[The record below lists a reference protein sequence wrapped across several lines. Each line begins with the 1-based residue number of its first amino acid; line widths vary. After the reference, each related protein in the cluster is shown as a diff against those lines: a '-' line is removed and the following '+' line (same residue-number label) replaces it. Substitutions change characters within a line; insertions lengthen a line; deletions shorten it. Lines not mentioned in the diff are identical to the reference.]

1 MIVKIISIIIQVA
14 ISFLKEDERMRL
26 KTEVE
31 ALLGREESI
40 EDSYEEQQNAQ
51 DAANNASSEV
61 EGQGSDDDVFGSNE
75 WNNQDEDT
83 HTTNNN

>member
-1 MIVKIISIIIQVA
+1 MIVKIISIIIQIA

-40 EDSYEEQQNAQ
+40 EDSYEEQQNAHS
-51 DAANNASSEV
+51 AANEASSE
-61 EGQGSDDDVFGSNE
+61 
-75 WNNQDEDT
+75 
-83 HTTNNN
+83 